1 MTCLERVS
9 DRLSNLTESDKEVF
23 YSEVKNLIK
32 IISWNQERFQK
43 EKEAKKQI
51 AMVNKKF
58 GLNLDVEMVSDDSD
72 SELAGEESKHSSK
85 RRD

>member
-43 EKEAKKQI
+43 MKEDKKQI

-58 GLNLDVEMVSDDSD
+58 SLNLDIEMLSDDSD
-72 SELAGEESKHSSK
+72 SELAGEESK
-85 RRD
+85 